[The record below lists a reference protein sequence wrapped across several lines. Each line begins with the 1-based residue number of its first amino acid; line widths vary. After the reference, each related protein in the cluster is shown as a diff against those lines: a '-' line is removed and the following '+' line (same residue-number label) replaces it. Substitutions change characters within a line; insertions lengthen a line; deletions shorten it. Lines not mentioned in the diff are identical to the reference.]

1 MKKSILSSTMN
12 RNLGLFHKVAQTILL
27 NLFLM
32 SLFFLVG
39 CGTIDLKSRWRD
51 REITI
56 DGKNTE
62 WRYLNVLDD
71 KETSVGVSN
80 DNDFLYLILITT
92 NRGVHNQVARRG
104 LTLWF
109 DSDGG
114 KDEKFGIHYP
124 IGFGGIRSAQDS
136 RPESDNEGQNLRK
149 ENSTDELEI
158 IGPKKEDRHRMTLA
172 ETGGIEARFTTSND
186 VLVYEMKVPLLENST
201 HPFAIGTKSGARIGV
216 GAVTLADRVPE
227 RPVEGFG
234 ESGGE
239 RGEGAGERS
248 GSGTGGRGGG
258 GRRSGG
264 GRKGSSSQA
273 EPFTMWAKVQLASND
288 TVMH

>member
-1 MKKSILSSTMN
+1 M
-12 RNLGLFHKVAQTILL
+12 GL
-27 NLFLM
+27 LFV
-32 SLFFLVG
+32 VG

-71 KETSVGVSN
+71 KETSVGVLN
-80 DNDFLYLILITT
+80 DNEFIYLLFITT
-92 NRGVHNQVARRG
+92 NRNVHNQVVRRG

-114 KDEKFGIHYP
+114 KDEKFGVHYP
-124 IGFGGIRSAQDS
+124 IGFGGIRSAQDGG
-136 RPESDNEGQNLRK
+136 PENDNEWQNLRK

-186 VLVYEMKVPLLENST
+186 VLVYEMRVPLLENSS

-216 GAVTLADRVPE
+216 GVMTLNARASEKPAQD
-227 RPVEGFG
+227 FG
-234 ESGGE
+234 ENGGE
-239 RGEGAGERS
+239 RGEGSGGRDGAGM
-248 GSGTGGRGGG
+248 GGRGRRGG
-258 GRRSGG
+258 GE
-264 GRKGSSSQA
+264 RKGSSGQA
-273 EPFTMWAKVQLASND
+273 EPFTMWAKVQLASKD
-288 TVMH
+288 TVLH